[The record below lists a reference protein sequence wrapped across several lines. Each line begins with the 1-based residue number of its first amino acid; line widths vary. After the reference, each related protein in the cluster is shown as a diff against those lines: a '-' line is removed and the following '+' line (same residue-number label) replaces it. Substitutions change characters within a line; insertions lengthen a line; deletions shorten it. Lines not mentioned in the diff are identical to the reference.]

1 MGRGSYMAK
10 SAKKAVGRKVS
21 PAARPEPGV
30 VIVTVV
36 GKNRPRVL
44 AEVTGAIGDLNG
56 NIMDISQ
63 KMIQDYFNLIMIV
76 DLATATVPFD
86 VFQKKLESLGAN
98 KGYSTHV
105 QHEKVFRY
113 MHRV

>member
-1 MGRGSYMAK
+1 METSGT
-10 SAKKAVGRKVS
+10 
-21 PAARPEPGV
+21 

-36 GKNRPRVL
+36 GKNRPGVL
-44 AEVTGAIGDLNG
+44 SEVTTAIAELKG

-63 KMIQDYFNLIMIV
+63 KMLEDYFNLIMIV
-76 DLATATVPFD
+76 DLAGAKVPFD
-86 VFQKKLESLGAN
+86 EFQKRVEALGVD
-98 KGYSTHV
+98 KGYSIHV

>member
-1 MGRGSYMAK
+1 MSAKAK
-10 SAKKAVGRKVS
+10 SAEKAGAGAGRTGTEKD
-21 PAARPEPGV
+21 AT

-36 GKNRPRVL
+36 GKNRPGVL
-44 AEVTGAIGDLNG
+44 SEVTTAIANLNG

-63 KMIQDYFNLIMIV
+63 KMLEDYFNLIMIV
-76 DLATATVPFD
+76 DISAANVPFD
-86 VFQKKLESLGAN
+86 QFQKKLEALGAE
-98 KGYSTHV
+98 KAYSIHV